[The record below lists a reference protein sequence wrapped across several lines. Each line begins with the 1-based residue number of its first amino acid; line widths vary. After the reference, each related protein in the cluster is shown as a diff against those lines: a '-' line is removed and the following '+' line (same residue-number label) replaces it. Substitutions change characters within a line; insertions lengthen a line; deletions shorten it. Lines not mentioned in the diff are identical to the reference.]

1 MSVIEASFSGT
12 LRTIGILVLIWLVLR
27 WVLRVQ
33 QARKPTTTRT
43 NDQRPPGDVRI
54 ENVPPTSSGEPRG
67 NVTDADFEEIK

>member
-43 NDQRPPGDVRI
+43 NDPSAHRARC
-54 ENVPPTSSGEPRG
+54 
-67 NVTDADFEEIK
+67 A